1 MKRII
6 INGKFMAERMQ
17 GIVRYAR
24 QIVLSL
30 DQQLKKGDKV
40 WLVVPP
46 NAQNIPDY
54 KHIRVIVYGI
64 HTGIFWEQTE
74 LRRFAEYYK
83 DSILLNL
90 CNTSPFF
97 AGESITTVHDIMYK
111 VNPSHYTTLRNKIS
125 RYWHMIQYSYLFR
138 HEKLILTVSE
148 FSKREIQRF
157 YPCAKGKIKVIPNAW
172 QHTAEYKQST
182 DWQERYPKLKAGEFF
197 FSLATLAK
205 NKNGRWII
213 ETAKKNP
220 QYIFAM
226 AGKIYEREYGSDLP
240 QNVILLGFISDE
252 DACALMKNCR
262 AFVFPSLYEGF
273 GLPPLEALALG
284 AQVISSNA
292 ASLPEVLGKSVHYID
307 PHTSGTDLDKLL
319 NEPVEDAQKTLD
331 RFSWDKSAEK
341 LLKIILNQEK

>member
-24 QIVLSL
+24 QIVLSF

-138 HEKLILTVSE
+138 HEKLT
-148 FSKREIQRF
+148 
-157 YPCAKGKIKVIPNAW
+157 A
-172 QHTAEYKQST
+172 HTG
-182 DWQERYPKLKAGEFF
+182 WL
-197 FSLATLAK
+197 
-205 NKNGRWII
+205 
-213 ETAKKNP
+213 P
-220 QYIFAM
+220 QMDIGYM
-226 AGKIYEREYGSDLP
+226 VKDVLEYER
-240 QNVILLGFISDE
+240 QAV
-252 DACALMKNCR
+252 K
-262 AFVFPSLYEGF
+262 
-273 GLPPLEALALG
+273 
-284 AQVISSNA
+284 Q
-292 ASLPEVLGKSVHYID
+292 
-307 PHTSGTDLDKLL
+307 
-319 NEPVEDAQKTLD
+319 QKV
-331 RFSWDKSAEK
+331 
-341 LLKIILNQEK
+341 